1 MPVVGDAACAEKYGP
16 IHKITENMI
25 CAGLEEGTFHLS
37 IRKLIF
43 RYNLSMNLYWKLYVV
58 IMLNY

>member
-16 IHKITENMI
+16 IHKITDNMI
-25 CAGLEEGTFHLS
+25 CAGLEEGTFHMS

-43 RYNLSMNLYWKLYVV
+43 RYLSTNLYWKLYVV
-58 IMLNY
+58 IGFIY